1 MDART
6 LARAQALGRIA
17 FGAALL
23 VAPGAVA
30 GAWVGGPAERAG
42 GRVLAVSMG
51 ARDLALGVGALRAVG
66 RSDGAAAWIRAGV
79 LADTA
84 DLVATLRERDE
95 LPAASVPGVAVL
107 AAASAALGAWLQAV
121 LD

>member
-6 LARAQALGRIA
+6 LVRAQALGRIA

-30 GAWVGGPAERAG
+30 GAWVGGPAERGG

-51 ARDLALGVGALRAVG
+51 ARDLAIGVGALRAVG

-95 LPAASVPGVAVL
+95 LPAAS
-107 AAASAALGAWLQAV
+107 
-121 LD
+121 

>member
-17 FGAALL
+17 FGAALI

-30 GAWVGGPAERAG
+30 GPWVGDPAERAG

-51 ARDLALGVGALRAVG
+51 ARDLALGVGQLRAVG
-66 RSDGAAAWIRAGV
+66 RSGGAAAWIRAGV

-84 DLVATLRERDE
+84 DLVATLRERDA
-95 LPAASVPGVAVL
+95 LPAVSVPGVAAL

-121 LD
+121 VD